1 MLAALQAKFA
11 PLPLVA
17 NVYVPEV
24 AAPFFDRL
32 GWQQDALRQFEMTM
46 TLNTP
51 Q

>member
-1 MLAALQAKFA
+1 
-11 PLPLVA
+11 
-17 NVYVPEV
+17 V

-46 TLNTP
+46 TLGTP